1 MPTHSLT
8 GAQNDPKSVLG
19 KLLPSRFQMGGDV
32 EMGKVNDVLK
42 AASTI
47 LASSIASASFS
58 QANKTEWRLKAPKG
72 QRHFWKG
79 KGRKSQIH

>member
-1 MPTHSLT
+1 VIS
-8 GAQNDPKSVLG
+8 
-19 KLLPSRFQMGGDV
+19 KLLPSRFQLGGDV
-32 EMGKVNDVLK
+32 AGIGKVGDALK

-58 QANKTEWRLKAPKG
+58 QANKTEWALLAAKI